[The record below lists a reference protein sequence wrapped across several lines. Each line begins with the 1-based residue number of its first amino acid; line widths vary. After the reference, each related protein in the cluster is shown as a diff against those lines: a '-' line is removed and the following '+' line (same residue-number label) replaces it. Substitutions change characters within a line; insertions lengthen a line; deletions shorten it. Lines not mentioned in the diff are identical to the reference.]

1 MGNQKS
7 QIKKK
12 NNMSNIDITVIAHE
26 LDILLSE
33 GFIDNIY
40 EINDEILEIKF
51 RTKTGKKNIIIDPSK
66 RINITNYNYP
76 IPPYPS
82 QYCSVLRKYLNGR
95 RILKVYQFGIDRI
108 IVFEIANMNG
118 PPWKFIV
125 ELFLGGNYLLI
136 DENNTIFMAKSYKIM
151 KDRRILAKQTYEF
164 PAKQG
169 VNFLEVSKEEFINI
183 LQPLDIDLIRGLSR
197 SIGLVGYLAEE
208 LCRRSNID
216 KNMKCCN
223 LSGTE
228 LEKLFETMKLMIGTI
243 NSNELNGVIYTD
255 ENQDYIS
262 FEPFE
267 LLLYQG
273 YEVKKFTSFNEAVD
287 DYFSKV
293 DSDILLSK
301 ELKETEK
308 IVGKYQ
314 RIKQSQEEQ
323 IKESVTSRE
332 NHLELGNFIYEKFS
346 EVESL
351 LNVIREARKRG
362 MNFEEI
368 ENRLKLG
375 KEKGLPEALIFEQL
389 YPKDAKVSV
398 IINNKS
404 IILDFRKNT
413 TENANDYYDMAKNDK
428 RRIEGAKEAL
438 KKTEDTLQE
447 KEFEKDLKE
456 QEKVTLI
463 KQPKKQWYEK
473 YRWFVS
479 SDGFVVVGGKDAS
492 SNEVLVKKYM
502 EKDDLF
508 FHTELRGAPS
518 VILKNPEK
526 KKVEEIPELT
536 IKEAATFAGSYS
548 NAWREGFGSTKIFY
562 VFPDQV
568 TKSPNPGEYLTKGA
582 FFIKGNKNFLPTPY
596 LELSIGLVLE
606 VVGEK
611 EKEEDDKIITDSS
624 DEGINYNNTE
634 KQPETKEIEDIIFY
648 PRIIAGPL
656 SAVKSKTDNYVRLK
670 PLKSGN
676 ISSGKI
682 AEKIKNIL
690 VENTKDSLKKWASL
704 ISINDII
711 HFLPPGNSDII
722 KSKDS

>member
-1 MGNQKS
+1 MIDQKP

-12 NNMSNIDITVIAHE
+12 MNMSNIDISVIAHE
-26 LDILLSE
+26 LDMVLSD

-40 EINDEILEIKF
+40 EINDEILQIKF
-51 RTKTGKKNIIIDPSK
+51 RTKTGKKNLIIDPSK
-66 RINITNYNYP
+66 RVNITNYNYP
-76 IPPYPS
+76 IPSYPS

-118 PPWKFIV
+118 APWKFIV
-125 ELFLGGNYLLI
+125 ELFLGGNFLII
-136 DENNTIFMAKSYKIM
+136 DENNTIFMARSYKIM
-151 KDRRILAKQTYEF
+151 KDRKILAKQNYDF
-164 PAKQG
+164 PIKQG
-169 VNFLEVSKEEFINI
+169 INFLEISKEEFIKI
-183 LQPLDIDLIRGLSR
+183 LQPLDIDIIRGLSR
-197 SIGLVGYLAEE
+197 NIGLVGYLAEE
-208 LCRRSNID
+208 VCKRSNIE
-216 KNMKCCN
+216 KNRKCRDL
-223 LSGTE
+223 LSNE
-228 LEKLFETMKLMIGTI
+228 VEKIFETMRTMVETM
-243 NSNELNGVIYTD
+243 NSNDFKGFIYLD
-255 ENQDYIS
+255 ENQDYFS
-262 FEPFE
+262 FEPIE

-273 YEVKKFTSFNEAVD
+273 FEVKKYTSFNEAVD
-287 DYFSKV
+287 DYFSTV
-293 DSDILLSK
+293 DSNILLSK

-323 IKESVTSRE
+323 IKESMNSRE
-332 NHLELGNFIYEKFS
+332 NHLELGNLIYEKFT
-346 EVESL
+346 EVDSL
-351 LNVIREARKRG
+351 LNVIREARKKG
-362 MNFEEI
+362 MSFEEI
-368 ENRLKLG
+368 ENRLNSG
-375 KEKGLPEALIFEQL
+375 KEKGLPEALLFEQF

-398 IINNKS
+398 VINSKS
-404 IILDFRKNT
+404 IILDFRKNA
-413 TENANDYYDMAKNDK
+413 TENANDYYDMAKKDK

-438 KKTEDTLQE
+438 EKTEDILKE

-456 QEKVTLI
+456 QEKVSLI
-463 KQPKKQWYEK
+463 KQPKKLWYEK
-473 YRWFVS
+473 YRWFIS
-479 SDGFVVVGGKDAS
+479 SDGFIVVGGKDAS
-492 SNEVLVKKYM
+492 SNEILVKKYM

-508 FHTELRGAPS
+508 FHTELRGAPC
-518 VILKNPEK
+518 VILKNPDK
-526 KKVEEIPELT
+526 KKIEEIPELT
-536 IKEAATFAGSYS
+536 IKETATFAGSYS

-562 VFPDQV
+562 VLPEQV

-606 VVGEK
+606 KVGEK
-611 EKEEDDKIITDSS
+611 EKEEDNKEELNNLPTLDKEQESGITD
-624 DEGINYNNTE
+624 
-634 KQPETKEIEDIIFY
+634 IEDVIFY

-656 SAVKSKTDNYVRLK
+656 SAVKSKTDNFVRLK

-722 KSKDS
+722 KSKEL